1 MPEDNLYDI
10 SIIGGG
16 PIGMFAATYAGMRSA
31 KVQLLESLGQLGGQP
46 QALFSEKTIYD
57 IPGFSSIS
65 GKDLIRNLNTQLQQ
79 FNVDVY
85 VNSPV
90 LNIQKTEKNQFK
102 IITNNRIS
110 YSKSIIIS
118 TGIGS
123 FEPRRLRIANTEA
136 LENDKL
142 FYTVNDPSIFE
153 NKTIAIAGGGDSAI
167 DWALE
172 LNTIAKDTTVIH
184 RRNQFRAME
193 SNVDKLKESG
203 SKIMTP
209 YTIDNLSTDNS
220 HNNLTIQL
228 KKVRTKDTVELSVD
242 ALLVNYGFMSNNSI
256 LKSWDLDLITTKN
269 NLIPVNSKLETNL
282 QNVYAIGDI
291 ANYPGRIDLIA
302 VGMGEAPMAVN
313 NALESL
319 YPEKIQPKH
328 STQLVKNI
336 KNKENN

>member
-1 MPEDNLYDI
+1 MINFFIL
-10 SIIGGG
+10 
-16 PIGMFAATYAGMRSA
+16 
-31 KVQLLESLGQLGGQP
+31 
-46 QALFSEKTIYD
+46 
-57 IPGFSSIS
+57 
-65 GKDLIRNLNTQLQQ
+65 
-79 FNVDVY
+79 
-85 VNSPV
+85 
-90 LNIQKTEKNQFK
+90 
-102 IITNNRIS
+102 
-110 YSKSIIIS
+110 
-118 TGIGS
+118 
-123 FEPRRLRIANTEA
+123 
-136 LENDKL
+136 
-142 FYTVNDPSIFE
+142 PSIFE

-172 LNTIAKDTTVIH
+172 LNTIAKDTIVIH

-242 ALLVNYGFMSNNSI
+242 TLLVNYGFMSNNSI

-336 KNKENN
+336 KNNENN

>member
-1 MPEDNLYDI
+1 MIFLLLVVAYWYVCRYLCRNAF
-10 SIIGGG
+10 S
-16 PIGMFAATYAGMRSA
+16 

-153 NKTIAIAGGGDSAI
+153 NKTIAIAGG
-167 DWALE
+167 L
-172 LNTIAKDTTVIH
+172 L
-184 RRNQFRAME
+184 
-193 SNVDKLKESG
+193 
-203 SKIMTP
+203 
-209 YTIDNLSTDNS
+209 
-220 HNNLTIQL
+220 IQL
-228 KKVRTKDTVELSVD
+228 
-242 ALLVNYGFMSNNSI
+242 
-256 LKSWDLDLITTKN
+256 
-269 NLIPVNSKLETNL
+269 
-282 QNVYAIGDI
+282 
-291 ANYPGRIDLIA
+291 
-302 VGMGEAPMAVN
+302 
-313 NALESL
+313 
-319 YPEKIQPKH
+319 
-328 STQLVKNI
+328 
-336 KNKENN
+336 

>member
-123 FEPRRLRIANTEA
+123 FEPRRLRIANAEA

-172 LNTIAKDTTVIH
+172 LNTIAKDTIVIH

-242 ALLVNYGFMSNNSI
+242 TLLVNYGFMSNNSI
-256 LKSWDLDLITTKN
+256 L
-269 NLIPVNSKLETNL
+269 
-282 QNVYAIGDI
+282 
-291 ANYPGRIDLIA
+291 
-302 VGMGEAPMAVN
+302 
-313 NALESL
+313 
-319 YPEKIQPKH
+319 
-328 STQLVKNI
+328 
-336 KNKENN
+336 

>member
-1 MPEDNLYDI
+1 
-10 SIIGGG
+10 
-16 PIGMFAATYAGMRSA
+16 
-31 KVQLLESLGQLGGQP
+31 
-46 QALFSEKTIYD
+46 
-57 IPGFSSIS
+57 
-65 GKDLIRNLNTQLQQ
+65 
-79 FNVDVY
+79 
-85 VNSPV
+85 
-90 LNIQKTEKNQFK
+90 
-102 IITNNRIS
+102 
-110 YSKSIIIS
+110 
-118 TGIGS
+118 
-123 FEPRRLRIANTEA
+123 
-136 LENDKL
+136 
-142 FYTVNDPSIFE
+142 
-153 NKTIAIAGGGDSAI
+153 
-167 DWALE
+167 
-172 LNTIAKDTTVIH
+172 
-184 RRNQFRAME
+184 ME

-291 ANYPGRIDLIA
+291 ANFPARIDLLA

-336 KNKENN
+336 KNNENN

>member
-1 MPEDNLYDI
+1 M
-10 SIIGGG
+10 
-16 PIGMFAATYAGMRSA
+16 
-31 KVQLLESLGQLGGQP
+31 
-46 QALFSEKTIYD
+46 
-57 IPGFSSIS
+57 
-65 GKDLIRNLNTQLQQ
+65 
-79 FNVDVY
+79 
-85 VNSPV
+85 
-90 LNIQKTEKNQFK
+90 
-102 IITNNRIS
+102 

-123 FEPRRLRIANTEA
+123 FEPRRLRIANAEA

-172 LNTIAKDTTVIH
+172 LNTIAKDTIVIH

-242 ALLVNYGFMSNNSI
+242 TLLVNYGFMSNNSI

-336 KNKENN
+336 KNNENN